1 MAKTNYFAVLCRTK
15 EEDIAKL
22 TNKTETQDKPK

>member
-15 EEDIAKL
+15 EGDITEL